1 MNNLKLAAF
10 ATLVIS
16 GNAIAGIPVP
26 DFTLWAKKTLQEKG
40 IKGARVIET
49 QYPFNFTYCDKDSY
63 TLWRYDEMSMEHLEA
78 IRSGKAVKP
87 LSEAER
93 TVALETDSASC
104 KSH

>member
-1 MNNLKLAAF
+1 MNILKASFFAAL
-10 ATLVIS
+10 LVS
-16 GNAIAGIPVP
+16 GTALAGIPVP
-26 DFTLWAKKTLQEKG
+26 DFSLWAKKTLQEKG
-40 IKGARVIET
+40 IEGARVIET

-87 LSEAER
+87 LSDAER